1 MVDLSKLPENLI
13 DLNDGLSRV
22 GGDEEFFIELL
33 HDLVELGK
41 ECLTQLREAVET
53 SDSELLRKTAHSLKG
68 ASGNLG
74 AKGLQSLAFELEK
87 MGKDNNLNDSISL
100 VNQIEGE
107 IILLTDFMKSGN

>member
-33 HDLVELGK
+33 NDLAELGK
-41 ECLTQLREAVET
+41 DCLSKLKEAVKI
-53 SDSELLRKTAHSLKG
+53 SDGELLRKTAHSLKG

-74 AKGLQSLAFELEK
+74 AKELQKISFELEK
-87 MGKDNNLNDSISL
+87 MGRENNFSDSIL
-100 VNQIEGE
+100 LINQIEGE
-107 IILLTDFMKSGN
+107 VNRLVNFINS